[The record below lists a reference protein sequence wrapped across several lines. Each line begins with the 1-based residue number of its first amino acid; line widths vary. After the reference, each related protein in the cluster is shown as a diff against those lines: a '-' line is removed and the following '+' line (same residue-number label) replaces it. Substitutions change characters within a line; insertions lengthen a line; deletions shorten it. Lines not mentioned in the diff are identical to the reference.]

1 MARWKVLVCAWMIC
15 FVGMAQSPERDYVV
29 SPPWVSYADDGA
41 TATVTFTVRNEGGDA
56 IEETE
61 INVLH
66 NDSGRT
72 HINQMLPRLFASDEV
87 TVAFELNLADFPTG
101 DNFFTVEVGI
111 DSYEL
116 DDSPIAL
123 NNRQL
128 FRVSVSEDVA
138 YDLVIPVIDL
148 GIGFRADGIRLNDSQ
163 YSIAQI
169 LIGLVMVVLVL
180 FLLWFLSLLLRL
192 LLYPTPKF
200 GTWYPPYAVNNYHDP
215 DSTAGRR
222 QSWQQHAQNNLIV
235 APCAPNHVVVLK
247 RLVDMEGFP
256 LGSWVIKAIRT
267 AQYDTYGRINRTEV
281 IMSAKLTRQLNK
293 VVRRAR
299 EYDYQQLH
307 QALLPV
313 ARQLSKAALKPVS
326 KQNRRLPMALE
337 LRFEGQHG
345 EVRIVF
351 ELHQCRDNAWHLID
365 QWEPEFGIIGA
376 RIPESYIY
384 TLNGLLLDE
393 TYQAYKRRL
402 AEDVARLLGS
412 LLHHYHPS
420 DQPKEQRT
428 LGELLD
434 GGEAG
439 DAEMD
444 GKGPLVPTD

>member
-1 MARWKVLVCAWMIC
+1 MARWKVLVCAWMLC
-15 FVGMAQSPERDYVV
+15 FVGMAQPAARDYAV
-29 SPPWVSYADDGA
+29 SPPRVSYSDDGA
-41 TATVTFTVRNEGGDA
+41 TATVVFTVRNQGGDA
-56 IEETE
+56 IEATQ
-61 INVLH
+61 IDVLH
-66 NDSGRT
+66 NSSENIT
-72 HINQMLPRLFASDEV
+72 ISQPLPIIFGGDEV
-87 TVAFELNLADFPTG
+87 TVEFELNLADFPAG

-111 DSYEL
+111 DRYESR
-116 DDSPIAL
+116 DSSTAL
-123 NNRQL
+123 NNSQL

-138 YDLVIPVIDL
+138 YDLMIPVIDL

-163 YSIAQI
+163 YSTAQI
-169 LIGLVMVVLVL
+169 LIGLVMVVLAL

-192 LLYPTPKF
+192 LLYPAPKF
-200 GTWYPPYAVNNYHDP
+200 GTWYPPYAVNSYHDP

-256 LGSWVIKAIRT
+256 LGGWVIKAIRT
-267 AQYDTYGRINRTEV
+267 AQYDMYGRINRTEV
-281 IMSAKLTRQLNK
+281 IMSAKLTRRLNK

-299 EYDYQQLH
+299 QYDQQQLH
-307 QALLPV
+307 RALLPV

-326 KQNRRLPMALE
+326 KQNRMLPMALD

-384 TLNGLLLDE
+384 TLNGLLPDE
-393 TYQAYKRRL
+393 TYKAYRQRL
-402 AEDVARLLGS
+402 AEDVARMLGS
-412 LLHHYHPS
+412 LLYHAHPS
-420 DQPKEQRT
+420 AQLKEGLT
-428 LGELLD
+428 LAELLG
-434 GGEAG
+434 GGESG

-444 GKGPLVPTD
+444 GKRLAATD